1 MQRVVE
7 PELMDDA
14 RQVLAYAEADF
25 SEPNSHFVELLKQHH
40 GNRLNGTCL
49 DLGCGPGD
57 ICFRL
62 AQQFPD
68 LHITGVDGSAPMLE
82 YAQQLQNGRDL
93 SHRVIFEQHRLPSD
107 SLPRRCFDVITSNS
121 LLHHLHLPE
130 VLWQTIRQCG
140 KAGCIIHVMD
150 LYRPQTEQQAAHI
163 VETYAADEPDV
174 LKTDFYHSLLA
185 AFSPAE
191 IATQLQ
197 EAGLTGLSTELTS
210 DRHILISGILVH

>member
-40 GNRLNGTCL
+40 GDHLGGCCL

-68 LHITGVDGSAPMLE
+68 LQIIGVDGSAAMLE
-82 YAQQLQNGRDL
+82 YARKSQNGRDL
-93 SHRVIFEQHRLPSD
+93 AHRVAFEQHRLPSD
-107 SLPRRCFDVITSNS
+107 DLPKHRFDVITSNS
-121 LLHHLHLPE
+121 LLHHLHAPE
-130 VLWQTIRQCG
+130 ILWQTITQCG
-140 KAGCIIHVMD
+140 KAGSVIHVMD
-150 LYRPQTEQQAAHI
+150 LYRPQSERDAMQI
-163 VETYAADEPDV
+163 VETYAAEEPDV
-174 LKTDFYHSLLA
+174 LKKDFYHSLLA

-191 IATQLQ
+191 IASQLQ
-197 EAGLTGLSTELTS
+197 EAGLTGLTMELTS
-210 DRHILISGILVH
+210 DRHILISGILEH